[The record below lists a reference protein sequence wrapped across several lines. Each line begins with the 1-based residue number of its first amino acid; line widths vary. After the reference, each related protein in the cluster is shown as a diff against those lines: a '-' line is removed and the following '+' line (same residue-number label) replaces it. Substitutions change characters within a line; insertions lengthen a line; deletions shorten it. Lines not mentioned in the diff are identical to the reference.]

1 MNLSDRDLETLS
13 AFLDGEISGRDQE
26 RLEARLQSDEAL
38 REYLEGLRRTRAAV
52 RSLPVLRAP
61 RNYYLTPEMVGQK
74 GTTRRLFPVLSFA
87 SALATML
94 FVLLLVGDFITL
106 NSPAF
111 APLRAL
117 EASEPVFQIL
127 ETPLAGTLQFE
138 SELAEESADQFLEQ
152 GPVEE
157 RMPSAEEVP
166 EAEAPL
172 AAAPEA
178 EAEAMEQLPGIG
190 ELLATGEPAIVEEL
204 EGAVESAPAP
214 MEEPG
219 IQARGKVS
227 VTPLPDD
234 QQPVIPLRGI
244 LRVLEVIMIILAIS
258 TGIAAFFL
266 YRKK

>member
-38 REYLEGLRRTRAAV
+38 RKYLEDLRRTRFAV

-94 FVLLLVGDFITL
+94 FVLLLVGDFITI
-106 NSPAF
+106 NNPAF

-117 EASEPVFQIL
+117 EASEQVVQVL
-127 ETPLAGTLQFE
+127 EAPLAGTLQFE
-138 SELAEESADQFLEQ
+138 SELPEDLADELLEQ
-152 GPVEE
+152 SPVEE
-157 RMPSAEEVP
+157 RMPSAAEAP

-178 EAEAMEQLPGIG
+178 PAEDLEQLPIIG
-190 ELLATGEPAIVEEL
+190 EILATGEPDSVEEL
-204 EGAVESAPAP
+204 EGVVESAPAP

-219 IQARGKVS
+219 IQAQGKVS

-234 QQPVIPLRGI
+234 QQRVIPLRGI
-244 LRVLEVIMIILAIS
+244 LRVLEVIMIIVAIS
-258 TGIAAFFL
+258 TGIAAFLL

>member
-38 REYLEGLRRTRAAV
+38 RVYLEGLRRTRAAV
-52 RSLPVLRAP
+52 RSLPILRAP

-94 FVLLLVGDFITL
+94 FVLLLVGDFITI
-106 NSPAF
+106 NNPAF

-117 EASEPVFQIL
+117 EASEQVVQVL
-127 ETPLAGTLQFE
+127 EAPLAGTLQFE
-138 SELAEESADQFLEQ
+138 SELPEDLADEFLEQ
-152 GPVEE
+152 SPVEE
-157 RMPSAEEVP
+157 RMPSAEE
-166 EAEAPL
+166 APL

-178 EAEAMEQLPGIG
+178 PAEELEQLPIIG
-190 ELLATGEPAIVEEL
+190 ESLATGEPDSVEEV

-219 IQARGKVS
+219 IQAHGKVS

-234 QQPVIPLRGI
+234 QQRVIPLRGI
-244 LRVLEVIMIILAIS
+244 LRVLEVIMIIVAIS